1 MNFNFPILFF
11 FYNLPFLTNYL
22 NFYSP
27 KSCEICII
35 LSAQFQRIVENPD
48 WTFLGIYKNE
58 GLMDFYLRDHD
69 LRKAVYKFYLGRD
82 YEGKIGSE
90 TVSVCIIV

>member
-1 MNFNFPILFF
+1 M
-11 FYNLPFLTNYL
+11 
-22 NFYSP
+22 
-27 KSCEICII
+27 
-35 LSAQFQRIVENPD
+35 ENPD